1 VFAVAVD
8 FAVAVAV
15 SSPCGR
21 RVSRRLPAHGGFGRQ
36 WRGAG
41 RHRED
46 VAWRDGRYCRGMAGT
61 LARRA
66 ALAAIGLGLVAGYE
80 RRETPPFNSKRRLR
94 RSV

>member
-1 VFAVAVD
+1 
-8 FAVAVAV
+8 
-15 SSPCGR
+15 
-21 RVSRRLPAHGGFGRQ
+21 
-36 WRGAG
+36 
-41 RHRED
+41 
-46 VAWRDGRYCRGMAGT
+46 MAGT